1 MERGLL
7 KEVQRRRGLSREE
20 IKNEE
25 EAVLRKIV
33 EENLNIL

>member
-1 MERGLL
+1 MKDG
-7 KEVQRRRGLSREE
+7 QRRNGLSREE

-25 EAVLRKIV
+25 ETVLRRIV